1 MFIKHKIT
9 GQIVETDKPEEYIK
23 TGSWALLSS
32 DKVSGVYAEFSKTQL
47 MQMSGEHRDLPKSE
61 IVGELN
67 INRELVNV
75 NFTDDLI

>member
-61 IVGELN
+61 IVGG
-67 INRELVNV
+67 IDDKRELVNV
-75 NFTDDLI
+75 NFSDDLI

>member
-61 IVGELN
+61 IVGGMKET
-67 INRELVNV
+67 RELVNV